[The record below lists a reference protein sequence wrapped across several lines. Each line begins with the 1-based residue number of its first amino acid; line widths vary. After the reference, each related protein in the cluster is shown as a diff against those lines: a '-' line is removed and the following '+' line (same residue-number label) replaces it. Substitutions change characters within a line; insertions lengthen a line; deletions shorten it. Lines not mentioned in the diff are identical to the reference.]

1 MSNANKEYSDRLF
14 HFLFGREDHKD
25 WTLSLYNAVR
35 GSAYTDKDDIQI
47 NTIDEILYLGMHND
61 ISFLI
66 AGEMNLYEQQSS
78 FNPNMPLR
86 MLQYIAKLYAGYNKK
101 NHQNVYGSRLLELPV
116 PKLVVFYNGKSGKP
130 DEMILYLRESFPAGA
145 DPDIDVRVR
154 MININRGHSKSLL
167 ESCQPLREYSWLI
180 DRIRVNNEEMPLV
193 DAIDKAMDE
202 MPEDFV
208 IRDLLVA
215 NKAEVRKMLETE
227 YNEEEI
233 LKIVAEDARRE
244 GEKNGK
250 IIGEKRG
257 TEMVLSL
264 LKKLT
269 PGSDE
274 FDRALNGTQEEREA
288 LYKKYGIAEEEPRN

>member
-1 MSNANKEYSDRLF
+1 MSNADKKYKDRLF
-14 HFLFGREDHKD
+14 HFLFGREERKD

-35 GSAYTDKDDIQI
+35 GSAYTEKDDIEI

-116 PKLVVFYNGKSGKP
+116 PKLVVFYNGKGEKP
-130 DEMILYLRESFPAGA
+130 DEMILHLRDSFPAGA

-154 MININRGHSKSLL
+154 MININRGHSSSLL
-167 ESCQPLREYSWLI
+167 ESCRPLREYSWLI
-180 DRIRVNNEEMPLV
+180 DRIRVNNEEMPLE
-193 DAIDKAMDE
+193 DAIDKAIDE
-202 MPEDFV
+202 IPEDFQ
-208 IRDLLVA
+208 IRDLLA
-215 NKAEVRKMLETE
+215 AHKAEVRNMLETE
-227 YNEEEI
+227 YNEEEV

-244 GEKNGK
+244 GLELGS
-250 IIGEKRG
+250 
-257 TEMVLSL
+257 EMVLSL
-264 LKKLT
+264 LKKLQ
-269 PGSDE
+269 PGSEE
-274 FDRALNGTQEEREA
+274 FDRAINGTQEEREE
-288 LYKKYGIAEEEPRN
+288 LYKKYGITAKEQQDSE